1 MSDNE
6 TLKPTTDP
14 DSCLASEMAK
24 SGQQDNVKDTSVVT
38 VENQNA
44 PMQDIDCKISHC
56 IEDQTIEMS
65 GKEVNATVV
74 EDMKI
79 VCETVN
85 KSLEKEVEDSTTS
98 ETKQNVSSVS

>member
-6 TLKPTTDP
+6 NLKSTTDP
-14 DSCLASEMAK
+14 DSCLSEMAK
-24 SGQQDNVKDTSVVT
+24 SGQQDNVKDTPVAT

-65 GKEVNATVV
+65 AEEVNAISV

-85 KSLEKEVEDSTTS
+85 KSVEKKVEDSTTS
-98 ETKQNVSSVS
+98 EAKQNVSSVS

>member
-1 MSDNE
+1 MSDSE
-6 TLKPTTDP
+6 TLKSTTDP
-14 DSCLASEMAK
+14 NSCLSEMAK
-24 SGQQDNVKDTSVVT
+24 SSQQDNVKDTLVVT

-44 PMQDIDCKISHC
+44 PVQDIDCKISQC

-65 GKEVNATVV
+65 PKEVNATVV

-85 KSLEKEVEDSTTS
+85 KSLEKKVEDSTTS
-98 ETKQNVSSVS
+98 EVKQNVPSVS